1 MFPDIP
7 DIPQQI
13 AVNQGLNQVF
23 LDNPPTLIK
32 WGLLYPH
39 SITQVSKL
47 ITRIIA
53 IACHKS
59 GLNPPLFDTQRNI
72 KLRKTTSTNF
82 VDYLGVIC
90 QT

>member
-32 WGLLYPH
+32 WG
-39 SITQVSKL
+39 
-47 ITRIIA
+47 
-53 IACHKS
+53 
-59 GLNPPLFDTQRNI
+59 
-72 KLRKTTSTNF
+72 
-82 VDYLGVIC
+82 
-90 QT
+90 